1 MKRSI
6 LLASV
11 VVAVILI
18 SVALAFS
25 LRPVSTTTESS
36 KSTTLGGVTT
46 FVSGDQTTTLGLH
59 DQTTGVSP
67 SNQTTTLVS
76 GTNSLPVNYSQPR
89 NFIVIDNM
97 TLCSTNCLN
106 PSPFLSGTVFVNST
120 IPLRTLQ
127 LSINGTFESSQ
138 NYSNNFTNYAIAY
151 KLSPNNQS
159 MPIIS
164 GKMYFVVLVATFL
177 DSSQSIGSIVVKAN

>member
-1 MKRSI
+1 MKQSV
-6 LLASV
+6 LFASL

-18 SVALAFS
+18 SAALAFS

-46 FVSGDQTTTLGLH
+46 FVSGDQTT
-59 DQTTGVSP
+59 GVSP
-67 SNQTTTLVS
+67 SNQTTTIVS

-89 NFIVIDNM
+89 NFIVIDSGM
-97 TLCSTNCLN
+97 TLCSTNCGLY

-127 LSINGTFESSQ
+127 LSVNGTFESSQ
-138 NYSNNFTNYAIAY
+138 NYSNNFTNYAIEY

-177 DSSQSIGSIVVKAN
+177 DTSQSIGSIVVKAS

>member
-6 LLASV
+6 LLATLV
-11 VVAVILI
+11 VTVILI

-46 FVSGDQTTTLGLH
+46 FVSGDQTT
-59 DQTTGVSP
+59 GVSP
-67 SNQTTTLVS
+67 SNQTTTIVS

-89 NFIVIDNM
+89 NFIVIDSM
-97 TLCSTNCLN
+97 TLCSTNCGLN

-151 KLSPNNQS
+151 KLSPINQS

-164 GKMYFVVLVATFL
+164 GKTYFVVLVATFL
-177 DSSQSIGSIVVKAN
+177 DTSQSIGSIVIKAN